1 MGDFDKILKENI
13 EDIFLPLAEEL
24 LGISI
29 KETFEVKD
37 KIQTTIEREPD
48 FLKRV
53 IDHEG
58 KEFILHLEFQTT
70 NDPKMIYR
78 MAEYR
83 AILQRKYEIPVCQ
96 LVIYLGSEK
105 PWMRTQLSKE
115 EQIKGFELH
124 DIKKFSLQSALNSE
138 IPEWIILSILTDY
151 KKADAGKV
159 IEKIIYKLQ
168 KASKSESE
176 LRKSIK
182 QLVVLSR
189 LRKLEVKI
197 KQKINDMPIT
207 YDIKTDKLYNEGIQE
222 GILEGIQKGRKKGRE
237 EGILEGIK
245 KGIREG
251 REEGREEG
259 RKNNRFQM
267 ISKALSQRVLTI
279 EQIAEIAEVSIDY
292 VLSIQSELERRR
304 DT

>member
-13 EDIFLPLAEEL
+13 EAAFLPMAEKL
-24 LGISI
+24 LGLSI
-29 KETFEVKD
+29 KETFELKD

-53 IDHEG
+53 IDQNG

-83 AILQRKYEIPVCQ
+83 AILQRKYEIPVRQ
-96 LVIYLGSEK
+96 VVIYLGSEK
-105 PWMRTQLSKE
+105 PKMRTQLSKE

-124 DIKKFSLQSALNSE
+124 DIKKFPFQSALNSE
-138 IPEWIILSILTDY
+138 IPEGAILSILTDY
-151 KKADAGKV
+151 QKADSEKV

-168 KASKSESE
+168 QASKSESE
-176 LRKSIK
+176 LNKSLK

-189 LRKLEVKI
+189 LRKLEGEI
-197 KQKINDMPIT
+197 KQKVNDMPIT
-207 YDIKTDKLYNEGIQE
+207 YDIKTDGLYNEGI
-222 GILEGIQKGRKKGRE
+222 R

-245 KGIREG
+245 KGRKEG
-251 REEGREEG
+251 ILKG
-259 RKNNRFQM
+259 RKEGQEQGQEQGLEKAKKEIALNLIKAGLDNDT
-267 ISKALSQRVLTI
+267 ISKATGLST
-279 EQIAEIAEVSIDY
+279 EQIKQLRKGD
-292 VLSIQSELERRR
+292 
-304 DT
+304 